1 MNEEREMTL
10 RSNITNSRIWA
21 RRGLLPWCVALAVAC
36 GTKDEPAGA
45 GASHAKA
52 GAVRPPDSFALTSE
66 PPGARPVKEL
76 LQKAASGEEVVA
88 VGRVGEEVQGLA
100 AFRLVDASLRAC
112 NEMEM
117 PDNCKTP
124 WDYCCTPAEEIRKV
138 VASVELREGGSA
150 LKADVIGWNGVDHLK
165 TVVVKGRAE
174 RDSAGN
180 LTIAASGVFVRK

>member
-1 MNEEREMTL
+1 MSI
-10 RSNITNSRIWA
+10 RSNPTLA
-21 RRGLLPWCVALAVAC
+21 WCVLLAVAC

-52 GAVRPPDSFALTSE
+52 GAVRPPDSFALASE

-76 LQKAASGEEVVA
+76 LQKAANGEEIVA

-100 AFRLVDASLRAC
+100 SFRLVDASLRAC
-112 NEMEM
+112 SEMEM

-124 WDYCCTPAEEIRKV
+124 WDYCCTPAEELRKV
-138 VASVELREGGSA
+138 TASVELREGGSA
-150 LKADVIGWNGVDHLK
+150 LKADVIGWHGVDHLK
-165 TVVVKGRAE
+165 TVVVTGRAE